1 MQLSRGI
8 GVGLRLIARA
18 KKKPRNSRYGA
29 FLLQQFTLAYASL
42 NLEVLQQTNTVFV
55 RVVSSTSEGSVAQVQ
70 VRQLAEVVLD
80 T

>member
-8 GVGLRLIARA
+8 GVRLRLIARA

-55 RVVSSTSEGSVAQVQ
+55 GIVGSTSVSTVAQVQ
-70 VRQLAEVVLD
+70 VGQLAKVVL
-80 T
+80 

>member
-8 GVGLRLIARA
+8 GVRLRLIARA
-18 KKKPRNSRYGA
+18 KEKPRNSCYGA

-55 RVVSSTSEGSVAQVQ
+55 GIVGSTSVSTVAQVQ
-70 VRQLAEVVLD
+70 VGQLAKVVL
-80 T
+80 

>member
-1 MQLSRGI
+1 MQLSRDI

-18 KKKPRNSRYGA
+18 TKKPRNSRYGA

-55 RVVSSTSEGSVAQVQ
+55 GIVGSTSVSTVAQVQ
-70 VRQLAEVVLD
+70 VGQLAKVVL
-80 T
+80 

>member
-55 RVVSSTSEGSVAQVQ
+55 GIVGSTSVSTVAQVQ
-70 VRQLAEVVLD
+70 VGQLAKVVL
-80 T
+80 